1 MNSILD
7 NDSFILRLSCKD
19 SIGIVAEVATFLSD
33 RRLFISES
41 ANYGDQATGLFF
53 YRVKFSPED
62 NNSFS
67 RSVFSKEFEPLAKK
81 WKIDWELRD
90 AKVKPNVV
98 IFVSKG
104 DHCLNDLLYR
114 HRTGALNINIS
125 AIVSNHATCG
135 WLAERHDVPFFHV
148 PVTKD
153 NKPQAEARMLEIIE
167 DVKGDLVVLARYMQV
182 LSDDMCRKLD
192 GKCINI
198 HHSFLPSFKGA
209 KPYHQAFDRGVKLV
223 GATAHYVTPDLD
235 EGPIITQAV
244 EPADHRLTAEDMAAL
259 GRDTES
265 RVLARAVKLHTE
277 GRIFSNE
284 NKTVVFS

>member
-1 MNSILD
+1 MNSNPD
-7 NDSFILRLSCKD
+7 QDSFILRLSCKD
-19 SIGIVAEVATFLSD
+19 SIGIVAEIASFLSE
-33 RRLFISES
+33 RRLFITES
-41 ANYGDQATGLFF
+41 ANFGDQATGLFF
-53 YRVKFSPED
+53 YRVKFTPE
-62 NNSFS
+62 NRSFS
-67 RSVFSKEFEPLAKK
+67 RSEFGKEFEAVAKK
-81 WKIDWELRD
+81 WNMDWELRD

-135 WLAERHDVPFFHV
+135 WLAERHDIPYFHV

-153 NKPQAEARMLEIIE
+153 TKPQAEARMLEIID
-167 DVKGDLVVLARYMQV
+167 DVKADLVVLARYMQV
-182 LSDDMCRKLD
+182 LSDDMCRQLE
-192 GKCINI
+192 GRCINI

-223 GATAHYVTPDLD
+223 GATAHYVTSDLD
-235 EGPIITQAV
+235 EGPIIAQAV
-244 EPADHRLTAEDMAAL
+244 EPADHRLSAEDMAAL

-284 NKTVVFS
+284 KKTVVFG

>member
-1 MNSILD
+1 MTPNSD
-7 NDSFILRLSCKD
+7 QDSFILRLSCKD
-19 SIGIVAEVATFLSD
+19 SIGIVAEIASFLSE
-33 RRLFISES
+33 RRLFITES
-41 ANYGDQATGLFF
+41 ANFGDQATGLFF
-53 YRVKFSPED
+53 YRVKFTPE
-62 NNSFS
+62 NASFS
-67 RSVFSKEFEPLAKK
+67 RSEFGNEFDAVANK
-81 WKIDWELRD
+81 WDMNWELRD

-135 WLAERHDVPFFHV
+135 WLAERHDIPYFHV

-153 NKPQAEARMLEIIE
+153 TKPKAEARMLEIIS
-167 DVKGDLVVLARYMQV
+167 DVKADLVVLARYMQV
-182 LSDDMCRKLD
+182 LSDDMCRQLE
-192 GKCINI
+192 GRCINI

-244 EPADHRLTAEDMAAL
+244 EPADHRLSAEDMAAL

-284 NKTVVFS
+284 KKTVVFG

>member
-1 MNSILD
+1 MTTVSQ
-7 NDSFILRLSCKD
+7 NDSFILRLSCID
-19 SIGIVAEVATFLSD
+19 SIGIVAEVASFLAQ
-33 RRLFISES
+33 RRLFITES
-41 ANYGDQATGLFF
+41 ANYGDRATGLFF
-53 YRVKFSPED
+53 YRVKFTPE
-62 NNSFS
+62 NSDFS
-67 RSVFSKEFEPLAKK
+67 RSSFAAEFQSIAKK
-81 WKIDWELRD
+81 WNFDWELRD

-98 IFVSKG
+98 IMVSKG

-125 AIVSNHATCG
+125 AIISNHTTCG
-135 WLAERHDVPFFHV
+135 WLAERHDIPYYHV

-153 NKPQAEARMLEIIE
+153 NKPQAEARMLEVIE
-167 DVKGDLVVLARYMQV
+167 DVKADLVVLARYMQV
-182 LSDDMCRKLD
+182 LSDDMCRKLE
-192 GKCINI
+192 GRCINI

-235 EGPIITQAV
+235 EGPIIAQAV

-259 GRDTES
+259 GRDTEA

-284 NKTVVFS
+284 KKTVIFG

>member
-1 MNSILD
+1 MTSLSD
-7 NDSFILRLSCKD
+7 TDSFILRLSCKD
-19 SIGIVAEVATFLSD
+19 SIGIVSDIASFLAD
-33 RRLFISES
+33 RRLFITES

-53 YRVKFSPED
+53 YRVKFEPEG
-62 NNSFS
+62 NGFS
-67 RSVFSKEFEPLAKK
+67 RSKFTKEFEPLAKK
-81 WKIDWELRD
+81 WKMDWELRD
-90 AKVKPNVV
+90 VKVKPNVV

-125 AIVSNHATCG
+125 AIVSNHITCG
-135 WLAERHDVPFFHV
+135 WLAERHDIPYFYV
-148 PVTKD
+148 PVTKET
-153 NKPQAEARMLEIIE
+153 KPQAEARMLEIIE
-167 DVKGDLVVLARYMQV
+167 DVKADLVVLARYMQV
-182 LSDDMCRKLD
+182 LSDDMCRSLH

-235 EGPIITQAV
+235 EGPIIVQAV

-259 GRDTES
+259 GRDTET
-265 RVLARAVKLHTE
+265 RVLAKAVKYHTE
-277 GRIFSNE
+277 GRIFNNE
-284 NKTVVFS
+284 NKTVVFG